1 MKEEQDVRKTKP
13 VMKFIDR
20 PYLCIGYPG
29 FDLPLWLFRL
39 GTGPLLFITNSN
51 LRLFDL

>member
-13 VMKFIDR
+13 VMKFI
-20 PYLCIGYPG
+20 LCIGYPG

-39 GTGPLLFITNSN
+39 GTGPLYL
-51 LRLFDL
+51 